1 MAKSEGY
8 RVEVDVRNERG
19 PLWDWDALVLAAG
32 GELDG
37 TPEKDVFGF
46 SLDSRE
52 ISPGDVFVALKD
64 KRDGHDFVSK
74 AFAAGAA
81 GAIVET
87 QYQRKAGDGPLIR
100 VADTLVA
107 LENIGRA
114 ARSRLAPEARVVA
127 VTGSSGKTTTK
138 DMLRAAFGRLGVTH
152 AGDKS
157 FNNHWGVPLTLARMP
172 ADTRFGVFEIGMSHG
187 GEITPL
193 TKLVRPHVA
202 IVLNVLPA
210 HLGNFVSEEEIA
222 DAKGE
227 IFAGLEPDGVAI
239 LNQDNLH
246 FERLRTRAQSSA
258 SRILTFGDAEGE
270 PDAALIDCGRR
281 ARDGMEGQ
289 RILAE
294 FPSSDTVTYQI
305 ALAGRHI
312 AENSLAALL
321 AVDALGGDVASAAKG
336 LAELPALHGRGERT
350 LLSLSRGNI
359 LLIDESYNANP
370 ASMAAAITTAGQARS
385 DEHGRLVLVLGDMLE
400 LGDKAEELHRGLKEI
415 IDAAKADLVFACGSN
430 MAALYYDLPAD
441 MQGQWAATSDGL
453 REPLLE
459 TLQAGDIV
467 MVKGSNGSAM
477 VPLVG
482 ALKQHHATVADDV

>member
-1 MAKSEGY
+1 MEI
-8 RVEVDVRNERG
+8 DVRDERG
-19 PLWDWDALVLAAG
+19 PLWDWDALVQAAG

-37 TPEKDVFGF
+37 TPEQKVFGF

-52 ISPGDVFVALKD
+52 ISQGDVFVALKD
-64 KRDGHDFVSK
+64 KRDGHDFVSN
-74 AFAAGAA
+74 AFAVGAA
-81 GAIVET
+81 GAIVDK
-87 QYQRKAGDGPLIR
+87 QYERKAGDGPLIR

-107 LENIGRA
+107 LEGIGRA
-114 ARSRLAPEARVVA
+114 ARARLDPEARVIA

-138 DMLRAAFGRLGVTH
+138 DMLRAAFGRLGPTH

-172 ADTRFGVFEIGMSHG
+172 ADTRYGVFEIGMSHA

-210 HLGNFVSEEEIA
+210 HLGNFTSEEEIA

-239 LNQDNLH
+239 LNQDNPH
-246 FERLRTRAQSSA
+246 FEQLRGWAEASA
-258 SRILTFGDAEGE
+258 GRILTFGDADGE

-294 FPSSDTVTYQI
+294 FPSSDAVTYQI
-305 ALAGRHI
+305 SLAGRHI

-321 AVDALGGDVASAAKG
+321 AVDALGGDVPSAAKG
-336 LAELPALHGRGERT
+336 LAELPALRGRGERS
-350 LLSLSRGNI
+350 LLPLSRGTI

-370 ASMAAAITTAGQARS
+370 ASMAAAITTAGQARG
-385 DEHGRLVLVLGDMLE
+385 DESSRLVLVLGDMLE
-400 LGDKAEELHRGLKEI
+400 LGDKAEELHKALKET
-415 IDAAKADLVFACGSN
+415 IDAAEADLVFACGPN
-430 MAALYYDLPAD
+430 MAALFYDLPAN
-441 MQGQWAATSDGL
+441 MQGQWAATSEGL
-453 REPLLE
+453 RDPLLE

-482 ALKQHHATVADDV
+482 ALKQHYAALAGSVLTDR